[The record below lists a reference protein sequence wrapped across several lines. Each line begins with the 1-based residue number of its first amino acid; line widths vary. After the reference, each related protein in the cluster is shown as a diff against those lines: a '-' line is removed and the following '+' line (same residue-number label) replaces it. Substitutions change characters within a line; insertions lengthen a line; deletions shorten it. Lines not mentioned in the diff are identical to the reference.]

1 MRQRNWKVVE
11 LHTAATSFKFLPLII
26 LYPFILSFIVR
37 PLSIQHVCNC
47 LLLQRK
53 TDFTIYKFITTL
65 LAKKNIPTN
74 LESYSYKCAI
84 VLDCLLQMV
93 YPYGP
98 TLMVL
103 HVENIMEIVWL
114 KYVLVLE
121 GILDRIHELSLG
133 EWTPESDH
141 KFDCENVIEDNKQ
154 LYLSMN
160 LKRVPMYSKIVRI
173 CYKWQK
179 DNMVPH

>member
-93 YPYGP
+93 YPYGR

-103 HVENIMEIVWL
+103 HVETLYSSITII
-114 KYVLVLE
+114 
-121 GILDRIHELSLG
+121 GITLLPKL
-133 EWTPESDH
+133 
-141 KFDCENVIEDNKQ
+141 F
-154 LYLSMN
+154 N
-160 LKRVPMYSKIVRI
+160 LTTFFIYPRVMS
-173 CYKWQK
+173 
-179 DNMVPH
+179 NMTTFMVPFICSSFASIMCYLLNVFGTSHPKLFFLFSII